1 MKVRFQFPRLSLC
14 TIILLTYSGI
24 LFSQVSEFW
33 SARYNG
39 PGSGTDNSR
48 AITVDFT
55 GNVIVTGSSP
65 AGGFGTEDYATIKYD
80 SAGVQ
85 EWIARYNGTGSSI
98 DNAYA
103 VAVNEV
109 GFIYVTGGS
118 NGAGSGFDFLT
129 IKYSTSGDTVWT
141 RRYNGPRNAKDVAYS
156 IALDDSGYVYVT
168 GESEG
173 STSTHGIFEDYTTIK
188 YDADGSLKWIAR
200 YNGPA
205 GDYDKA
211 NSIDVDTTGNVYVT
225 GVSDGGSSGSGS
237 PHFDYATIKYNNSGI
252 VQWIRRHNGT
262 DNALDEAKSVK
273 VDLVGN
279 VVVTGRS
286 KNSSSS
292 DDYFTI
298 KYTSSGD
305 TVWYSKYNG
314 TGNNTDIANQ
324 VAVDHIGNTFVT
336 GKSYGGSANDYDI
349 VTIKYNSSGDSVWIK
364 RFNGEASGFDEGI
377 QVTVDAGGN
386 SYVAGYSSGTTTAFD
401 FTTVKYTETGAEEW
415 VAKYTNSSSAGSSE
429 ETSGI
434 FIDEHSNIYI
444 TGMSA
449 LDYATVKYIQSP
461 TSVDDKNFQFPD
473 EFSLY
478 QNYPNPFN
486 PNTVISWQSPV
497 GSWQTLRVYDVLGN
511 EVATLADE
519 YKPAGSYEVEW
530 DATDLSSGIYFYKL
544 QAGDFIATKKMI
556 LIK

>member
-1 MKVRFQFPRLSLC
+1 MRVRFQFPRLSIS
-14 TIILLTYSGI
+14 TVILLTYSGI
-24 LFSQVSEFW
+24 LIAQVSESW

-39 PGSGTDNSR
+39 PGSSTDNSR
-48 AITVDFT
+48 AITVDFA

-65 AGGFGTEDYATIKYD
+65 TGGFGTEDYATVKYD

-85 EWIARYNGTGSSI
+85 DWVARYNGTGSGI
-98 DNAYA
+98 DYAYA
-103 VAVNEV
+103 VIVDEE

-118 NGAGSGFDFLT
+118 NGASSGFDFLT

-173 STSTHGIFEDYTTIK
+173 STSTHGIFEDYATIK
-188 YDADGSLKWIAR
+188 YGADGSLKWIAR

-237 PHFDYATIKYNNSGI
+237 PHFDYATIKYNNSGT

-279 VVVTGRS
+279 VVVIGRS
-286 KNSSSS
+286 KNSGSS

-305 TVWYSKYNG
+305 TVWHNKYNG

-324 VAVDHIGNTFVT
+324 VAVDHLGNIFVT
-336 GKSYGGSANDYDI
+336 GKSFGGSTNDYDI
-349 VTIKYNSSGDSVWIK
+349 VTIKYNSSGDSIWIK
-364 RFNGEASGFDEGI
+364 RYNGEASGIDEGI

-401 FTTVKYTETGAEEW
+401 FTTIKYTETGAEEW
-415 VAKYTNSSSAGSSE
+415 VAKYSNGGAAGSSE

-434 FIDEHSNIYI
+434 FVDEHSNVYI

-449 LDYATVKYIQSP
+449 LDYATVKYVQST
-461 TSVDDKNFQFPD
+461 TSIGSTISSNPDQFI
-473 EFSLY
+473 LN

-486 PNTVISWQSPV
+486 PSTLISWQSPV
-497 GSWQTLRVYDVLGN
+497 GSHTTLKVYDVLGN
-511 EVATLADE
+511 EVATLVNE
-519 YKPAGSYEVEW
+519 EKSAGTYEIVF
-530 DATDLSSGIYFYKL
+530 DATNLSSGIYFYKL
-544 QAGDFIATKKMI
+544 QAGDFNATKKMI
-556 LIK
+556 LLR